1 VADETV
7 EQLDHGPGVFGFLFS
22 LRDSVT
28 SSGDR
33 HGSDLNLTVG
43 QRPKSARETKAV
55 TPSGHEWKGIHGF
68 IGRDGARCR
77 QVRESQMGH
86 VEEGLKRVQ

>member
-1 VADETV
+1 VAGETV
-7 EQLDHGPGVFGFLFS
+7 EQLDHGPGVFEYLFS

-43 QRPKSARETKAV
+43 QRPKIC
-55 TPSGHEWKGIHGF
+55 KGDKGDDSIWP
-68 IGRDGARCR
+68 
-77 QVRESQMGH
+77 
-86 VEEGLKRVQ
+86 